1 VAWVRVLRRSDGAKS
16 WKVFWRDPGRRVR
29 TKTFRRE
36 RDAKAWARSVE
47 VSKDRG
53 SYIDP
58 KAGQVRFSDFFEHY
72 LETATHLKASSRNL
86 YRKQADRYLLPTF
99 GSRALASI
107 APGDV
112 RGFLGKMAERTGSS
126 TVASTYRL
134 LRRVL
139 NVAVE
144 EERIPRN
151 PASRVTVAKGSSRE
165 PRFLTPE
172 EISALAS
179 EVPEQYRALVLLLG
193 YGGLRIGEAVALRVK
208 DVDTMR
214 RRVQIRIAVAE
225 VEGRL
230 VEGSPKGGRPRT
242 VRVPVF
248 LADELAE
255 HIAPRAS
262 EPEAR
267 AFPGERGG
275 PLYPSYFRR
284 KVFQPATRR
293 LGFEPPPRV
302 HDLRHTAVAL
312 AIGAGYH
319 AKAIQEML
327 GHASIT
333 TTLDLYGHLF
343 DTLQEEAADRL
354 DAIYRAA
361 GEGGQV
367 VRMPAERKEA
377 IGEAGAEA

>member
-1 VAWVRVLRRSDGAKS
+1 VAWIRVLRRSDGGKS

-36 RDAKAWARSVE
+36 RDAKLWARSVE

-58 KAGQVRFSDFFEHY
+58 KAGQVRFGDFFEHY
-72 LETATHLKASSRNL
+72 LETAAHLKASSRNL
-86 YRKQADRYLLPTF
+86 YRKQADRYLLPAF
-99 GSRALASI
+99 GNRALASI

-112 RGFLGKMAERTGSS
+112 RSFLGRLAARTGPS
-126 TVASTYRL
+126 TVSSTYRL

-151 PASRVTVAKGSSRE
+151 PASRVTVPKGGSRE
-165 PRFLTPE
+165 PRFLTPRE
-172 EISALAS
+172 VSVLAS
-179 EVPEQYRALVLLLG
+179 DVPGQYRALVLLLG

-208 DVDTMR
+208 DIDAMR
-214 RRVQIRIAVAE
+214 RRVQVRVAVAE
-225 VEGRL
+225 VEGKL
-230 VEGSPKGGRPRT
+230 VEGTPKGGKPRT
-242 VRVPVF
+242 IRVPGF
-248 LADELAE
+248 LAEELAE
-255 HIAPRAS
+255 HMGPRADQ
-262 EPEAR
+262 PEVR

-293 LGFEPPPRV
+293 LGLDPPPRV

-343 DTLQEEAADRL
+343 DTLQDEAADRL
-354 DAIYRAA
+354 DAIYRAV

-367 VRMPAERKEA
+367 VRMPADGKESTEET
-377 IGEAGAEA
+377 GVGA